1 MFRYLHTLGL
11 PLLITVGVFV
21 AGHVLDARVP
31 MRDLVPYLIMTQVVA
46 MVMAGKR
53 VVLHRLGGMWQ
64 AALAPALMVLA
75 VDVTLKAGLLA
86 WPALKAMPSGAF
98 PCRDMLGVLAAF
110 LVFLP
115 ALLFC
120 GYVGGVN
127 ARRELRR
134 RQASVAAAGEAG
146 S

>member
-1 MFRYLHTLGL
+1 M
-11 PLLITVGVFV
+11 PLLITVAVFV
-21 AGHVLDARVP
+21 AGHVLDTWVP
-31 MRDLVPYLIMTQVVA
+31 MRDLAPYLIMAQVVA

-53 VVLHRLGGMWQ
+53 VVLHRLGGVWQ
-64 AALAPALMVLA
+64 AALAPVLMVLA
-75 VDVTLKAGLLA
+75 VDVSLKVGLLA
-86 WPALKAMPSGAF
+86 WPALKPTASGAV
-98 PCRDMLGVLAAF
+98 PWRDVLGVLAAF

-120 GYVGGVN
+120 GYVGAVN

-134 RQASVAAAGEAG
+134 RQASVAAAGEKG

>member
-1 MFRYLHTLGL
+1 MWRSVHTLGL
-11 PLLITVGVFV
+11 PLVITVAVFV
-21 AGHVLDARVP
+21 AGHVLDAWVP
-31 MRDLVPYLIMTQVVA
+31 MRDLAPYLIMAQVVA

-53 VVLHRLGGMWQ
+53 VVLHRLGGLWQ

-75 VDVTLKAGLLA
+75 VDVTLKAGVLA
-86 WPALKAMPSGAF
+86 WPALQARPSGIV
-98 PCRDMLGVLAAF
+98 PWRDILGVLGAF

-134 RQASVAAAGEAG
+134 RQASAAATGETG